1 MLALIFI
8 FYFCILTLFYT
19 QYFINRLFGSFS
31 TQEKDQPPI
40 LIQCSF
46 YRLLIINY

>member
-1 MLALIFI
+1 MLALIFM
-8 FYFCILTLFYT
+8 FYFCILTLFYTGT

-40 LIQCSF
+40 LIQQ
-46 YRLLIINY
+46 